1 MKAMILAAGLGKR
14 LRPLTLKIPK
24 ALIEIN
30 QKALILYHLEKLK
43 SIGVEEVVI
52 NLHYHGE
59 MIKSFL
65 GDGTFL
71 GIQILYSEESE
82 VLETGGGIKKALPFF
97 GAEPFICVNA
107 DVYTDFDFEVLK
119 RGLDRNSLGNLVL
132 VDNPAHNSA
141 GDFSLDCEGKLL
153 PPGSTRS
160 LNLTFSGISVLSP
173 QLFRGF
179 PDSKFRLV
187 DVFLNAIPLGLLTGL
202 KYDGRWYDVGTP
214 ERLNKLRQEF
224 GNLPGK
230 KN

>member
-14 LRPLTLKIPK
+14 LRPLTLKVPK

-52 NLHYHGE
+52 NLHYHGD
-59 MIKSFL
+59 MIRSFL

-71 GIQILYSEESE
+71 GLQILYSEESE
-82 VLETGGGIKKALPFF
+82 VLETGGGIKKALPLF
-97 GAEPFICVNA
+97 GDETFICVNA
-107 DVYTDFDFEVLK
+107 DVYTDFDFEDLK
-119 RGLDRNSLGNLVL
+119 RGLDRNSLGKLVL
-132 VDNPAHNSA
+132 VENPEHNLA
-141 GDFSLDCEGKLL
+141 GDFCLDFEGKLL

-160 LNLTFSGISVLSP
+160 LNFTFSGISVLSP

-202 KYDGRWYDVGTP
+202 KYDGRWHDAGTP

-224 GNLPGK
+224 ENLTVK